1 MSASRTQFY
10 LDKQNA
16 KWKGVCA
23 GIADYTGI
31 DALFVRVGVVVLTL
45 AGGFPWTLIA
55 YWMVAWMGQAKPIG
69 LYETPDDAKF
79 WQGVRSNPK
88 RSTAEVRSKFR
99 DIDRRLADIETHY
112 TSRSSNS
119 LAAEIDSLR

>member
-1 MSASRTQFY
+1 MAERRTKFY
-10 LDKQNA
+10 VDRQNR

-23 GIADYTGI
+23 GIADYTGT
-31 DALFVRVGVVVLTL
+31 DVTLVRVGMIILTL
-45 AGGFPWTLIA
+45 MGGFPWTLVA
-55 YWMVAWMGQAKPIG
+55 YLMTAWLAHDKPHG

-99 DIDRRLADIETHY
+99 EIDRRLADIETLY
-112 TSRSSNS
+112 TSRNTQ
-119 LAAEIDSLR
+119 LANEIDSLR